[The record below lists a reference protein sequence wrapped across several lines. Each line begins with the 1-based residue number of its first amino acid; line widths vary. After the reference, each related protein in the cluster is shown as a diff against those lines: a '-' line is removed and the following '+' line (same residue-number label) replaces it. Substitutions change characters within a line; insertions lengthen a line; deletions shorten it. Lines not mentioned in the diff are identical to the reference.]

1 VIFFII
7 CNVRKKTMLLI
18 PTRDMSSEPGM
29 DRVQGAVQDTVVALQ
44 RVGCSAMDLFIA
56 GFSVFVM
63 RLLAQNAT
71 DMMPC
76 EEAFAQINAQIRQFV
91 MQFIAPT
98 VDPLP
103 LLESTQ
109 KLTRIVLLPACS
121 EDGMLD
127 VSKARTQLVALRNYT
142 CPEASMTIGLASERP
157 VPPKSPPTMTV
168 PPGLICFAV
177 LVFVGTI
184 AMLLLFSVT
193 YNKYK

>member
-1 VIFFII
+1 
-7 CNVRKKTMLLI
+7 MLLI

-29 DRVQGAVQDTVVALQ
+29 DRIQESVQDTVVALQ
-44 RVGCSAMDLFIA
+44 RVGCSAMDLFLA

-63 RLLAQNAT
+63 KLLAKNT
-71 DMMPC
+71 SDTMPC

-91 MQFIAPT
+91 IQFVAPT

-109 KLTRIVLLPACS
+109 KLTRVVLLPACS

-142 CPEASMTIGLASERP
+142 CPEASMNIGLASERP
-157 VPPKSPPTMTV
+157 IPPKSPPTMAV
-168 PPGLICFAV
+168 PPGLISFATF
-177 LVFVGTI
+177 VFVGTI
-184 AMLLLFSVT
+184 ALLLLLVT
-193 YNKYK
+193 LLN